1 MPRTVQ
7 EILAHADELADRFES
22 WEPDPARVKDTAALR
37 DVHKAFQRVAAAE
50 EELLDA
56 VITARAHGFSW
67 AMIGNMLGST
77 GEAARQSYGNQA
89 AATPGSS

>member
-7 EILAHADELADRFES
+7 ELLAHADELADRFEN
-22 WEPDPARVKDTAALR
+22 WEPDPSRVKDTAPLR

-67 AMIGNMLGST
+67 AMIGNMLGTT
-77 GEAARQSYGNQA
+77 GEAARQRYGGQSSSL
-89 AATPGSS
+89 PGRA